1 LKIKDIINCIEE
13 FAPLSLQEPWDNAG
27 LQVGDSSVEIES
39 AVITL
44 DVTEAVVDDAIHH
57 GDGLIIAHHPLIFS
71 GIKKL
76 NGKNDVE
83 RTLIKAIKNNI
94 AIYAAHTNIDVVRN
108 GVSWKMAEKLE
119 LKQVKTLSPTSGL
132 LKKLV
137 TFVPVEY
144 AEKIRSAIS
153 EAGAGNIGNYDSCS
167 FNTEGFGSFRG
178 NELSDPFVGEKGKL
192 HFEKEARIETI
203 FPSYLQGKI
212 ISALIKNHPYEEV
225 AYDIYPI
232 ENKHEKIGLGVV
244 GILEE
249 PVELKDFLYLL
260 KTTFNCE
267 AIRYS
272 GETSNKIHKVALCGG
287 AGSSLLNDAK
297 KVGADIFITGDYKY
311 HQFFDAEKQIIIADI
326 GHFES
331 EQFTKELFYEIVTNK
346 FSKFA
351 IRLTDVQTNPV
362 KYLF

>member
-1 LKIKDIINCIEE
+1 MKIKDIISCIEE
-13 FAPLSLQEPWDNAG
+13 FAPISLQESWDNAG
-27 LQVGDSSVEIES
+27 LQVGDPSSEIES
-39 AVITL
+39 ALITL
-44 DVTEAVVDDAIHH
+44 DVTEAVIDDAIRH
-57 GDGLIIAHHPLIFS
+57 GEKLIIAHHPLIFA

-94 AIYAAHTNIDVVRN
+94 AIYAAHTNIDVVQN
-108 GVSWKMAEKLE
+108 GVSWKMAEKLG

-144 AEKIRSAIS
+144 AEKVREAIS
-153 EAGAGNIGNYDSCS
+153 LAGAGNIGNYDSCS
-167 FNTEGFGSFRG
+167 FNAEGLGSFRG
-178 NELSDPFVGEKGKL
+178 NETTNPFVGEKGKL
-192 HFEKEARIETI
+192 HFEKEVRIETI
-203 FPSYLQGKI
+203 FPTYLQSKI
-212 ISALIKNHPYEEV
+212 VAALQTNHPYEEV
-225 AYDIYPI
+225 AYDIYPLD
-232 ENKHEKIGLGVV
+232 NKHGLIGLGVV
-244 GILEE
+244 GLLEE
-249 PVELKDFLYLL
+249 PVELKDFLRKL
-260 KTTFNCE
+260 KATFNCE
-267 AIRYS
+267 SIRYS
-272 GETSNKIHKVALCGG
+272 GDTNKNISKVALCGG

-311 HQFFDAEKQIIIADI
+311 HQFFDAENQIVIADI

-362 KYLF
+362 KHLF